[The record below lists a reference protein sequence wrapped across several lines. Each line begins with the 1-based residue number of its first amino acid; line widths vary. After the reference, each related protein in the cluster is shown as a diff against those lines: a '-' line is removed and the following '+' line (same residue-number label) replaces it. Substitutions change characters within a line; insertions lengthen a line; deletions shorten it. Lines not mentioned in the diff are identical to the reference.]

1 VKRGCVAY
9 WYLSNHLTM
18 LTFENFLKDE
28 LAASAISSGL
38 TEDTLNAELATTD
51 LPQGLDSPKLL

>member
-1 VKRGCVAY
+1 
-9 WYLSNHLTM
+9 M

-38 TEDTLNAELATTD
+38 TEDSLNAELATTD